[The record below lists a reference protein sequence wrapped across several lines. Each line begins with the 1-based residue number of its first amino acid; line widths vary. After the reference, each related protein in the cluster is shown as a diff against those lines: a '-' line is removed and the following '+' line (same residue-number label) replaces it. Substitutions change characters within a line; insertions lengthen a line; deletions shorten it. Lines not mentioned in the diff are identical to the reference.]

1 MDQTNNVVL
10 DQKKPFESKQLF
22 VVIAA
27 VVGLFIWWYVSNP
40 ITISVTGSGKVVVPA
55 SSATS
60 SVTVAAT
67 GVDAASAITTL
78 NTKIASVRDVMLK
91 GSVTEDNI
99 AQSQPQVTPAALVVA
114 GATGYQATAIIAFKT
129 RYVSDLSNLI
139 SQLYGGGATVV
150 AQATYLAENQEES
163 ERTAMNQAMEMA
175 NTESKYFARSKWKL
189 IRKVVAVQQASSGT
203 SSQAAVKD
211 STSKDEM
218 VIANGG
224 VQIAKAVQ
232 VTYRMW

>member
-1 MDQTNNVVL
+1 MNQDNNVMLDEKKSFEAKYLMIATVVL
-10 DQKKPFESKQLF
+10 VLSF
-22 VVIAA
+22 
-27 VVGLFIWWYVSNP
+27 GWWYVSNP
-40 ITISVTGSGKVVVPA
+40 ITISVSGSGKVVVPA

-67 GVDAASAITTL
+67 GVDAPSAIATL
-78 NTKIASVRDVMLK
+78 NSKIVSVRQAMIK
-91 GSVTEDNI
+91 GNVTEDNI

-114 GATGYQATAIIAFKT
+114 GATGYQATVTIAFKT
-129 RYVSDLSNLI
+129 KYVSDLSNLT
-139 SQLYGGGATVV
+139 SQLYAAGATVV
-150 AQATYLAENQEES
+150 SQATYLAENQEDS
-163 ERTAMNQAMEMA
+163 ERGAMEEAMKMA
-175 NTESKYFARSKWKL
+175 EKDAKYFARKNWKI
-189 IRKVVAVQQASSGT
+189 IRKIVAVEQASSGT

>member
-1 MDQTNNVVL
+1 MNQDNNVMI
-10 DQKKPFESKQLF
+10 DENKSFESKYLMMGIVA
-22 VVIAA
+22 VVIS
-27 VVGLFIWWYVSNP
+27 LLWWYVSNP

-78 NTKIASVRDVMLK
+78 NTKIESVRQIMIK
-91 GSVTEDNI
+91 GNVTDDNI

-114 GATGYQATAIIAFKT
+114 GATGYQATATIAFKT
-129 RYVSDLSNLI
+129 RYVSDLPNLI
-139 SQLYGGGATVV
+139 GQLYANGATVV

-163 ERTAMNQAMEMA
+163 ERTAMKQAMEMA
-175 NTESKYFARSKWKL
+175 NTEAKYFARSKWKL
-189 IRKVVAVQQASSGT
+189 IRKIVAVQQASSGT